1 MSRSFP
7 VAAYERKKSCMHSQM
22 RADRTTAFLIYCS
35 ITGIK
40 LKPFANGRISTNSN
54 PRLTPAAI
62 AICFSAFFQSPS
74 QNSIR
79 YRYKSSTGVKMTVC
93 GLIRIPS
100 AKIHTRAGAFFTN
113 IVDIEHDK
121 ERKHAVDLPPWE
133 EFKNNRRLMRY
144 NSDRQTASVLFVRFV
159 PNMIDEIA
167 RN

>member
-1 MSRSFP
+1 
-7 VAAYERKKSCMHSQM
+7 M
-22 RADRTTAFLIYCS
+22 RADRTTRFDILLDYGHKVEAFC
-35 ITGIK
+35 K
-40 LKPFANGRISTNSN
+40 RQNEHKQKPKADA
-54 PRLTPAAI
+54 AAI

-100 AKIHTRAGAFFTN
+100 AKNTHAGRSFFSPN

-121 ERKHAVDLPPWE
+121 EREHAVDRPHAE
-133 EFKNNRRLMRY
+133 EFKITAGLMRY

-159 PNMIDEIA
+159 KYD
-167 RN
+167 R